1 MKYILYRIPE
11 ADMLQPPGVKH
22 MSNCGTFATGM
33 IPDDFLHL
41 LNLKKYEVTFI
52 TEGMAKVGIFYADER
67 GSYSVKKNEQL
78 SVGIADVSFRTKDK
92 VYATEEE
99 MENAILLTKEI
110 KKIKF
115 RQWYDKKFDELKI
128 GMSELELSVQA
139 SPEFYDDKLKLHKE
153 LKEKF
158 KLVEEAKTMH
168 DVNQFDPM
176 RELHDSVLDDE
187 GID

>member
-11 ADMLQPPGVKH
+11 TDVLQLPGVKH
-22 MSNCGTFATGM
+22 ISNCDKFATGM

-41 LNLKKYEVTFI
+41 LNLKKSEVIFI
-52 TEGMAKVGIFYADER
+52 TEDMAKAGIWYANEK

-78 SVGIADVSFRTKDK
+78 SVGIADVSFHTKDK

-99 MENAILLTKEI
+99 VKNAILLTKEI

-115 RQWYDKKFDELKI
+115 REWYDKKFDELKSSV
-128 GMSELELSVQA
+128 SELELSVHA
-139 SPEFYDDKLKLHKE
+139 SPEFYDDKLKLYEE
-153 LKEKF
+153 LKEKL
-158 KLVEEAKTMH
+158 KLVDEAKTMK

-187 GID
+187 GIG

>member
-1 MKYILYRIPE
+1 
-11 ADMLQPPGVKH
+11 
-22 MSNCGTFATGM
+22 
-33 IPDDFLHL
+33 
-41 LNLKKYEVTFI
+41 
-52 TEGMAKVGIFYADER
+52 
-67 GSYSVKKNEQL
+67 
-78 SVGIADVSFRTKDK
+78 
-92 VYATEEE
+92 